1 MNNKESITVISENM
15 KIINTIKQYRH
26 NIKVGLLFLLTAL
39 LIVYI
44 LPREGTFRYEF
55 QRGRPWLHE
64 TLIAPFDFPIYKSDA
79 ELSSERDSVRKS
91 AVPYFTYDSLIYNE
105 ITNKFESA
113 IKSEWDD
120 FLKERFSVE
129 EDDIDLFLTNN
140 PALRD
145 YKNRLYDSLSDLI
158 EDVYLSGIKEP
169 VNESD
174 VPVAISDE
182 VVIVVNNV
190 GQRFPSER
198 LLTQKEAYEKI
209 TGTVSG
215 LSEDS
220 RTSVEQQVLSFYN
233 RIDFSDYIVP
243 NVFYD
248 IETTNRVLQSML
260 DEISLAR
267 GMVQAGERIV
277 SKGDLI
283 TGELYQI
290 LESLKLEYESR
301 YRGTNLNLIFLGQ
314 LILVLSAVFVLY
326 LFLFNFRKEILLNLR
341 KTMFILFITLL
352 MVLAAI
358 TLIRFSDLSYYII
371 PFAIVPIIIRTFYD
385 ERLALFLHIILLLI
399 VGFFVP
405 NSFEFMFLNFMIGI
419 VAIFTLSGL
428 HRRSKLFL
436 TSAII
441 VLSYSVLYFGIAV
454 IQERSIDG
462 INWVN
467 FAWFGGN
474 GLLILMAY
482 PLLYI
487 FEKAFGFL
495 SEATLMELSDTNQP
509 LLRKLAEE
517 APGTFQHS
525 IQVSNMAESAIFL
538 IGGNSLLVRTGALYH
553 DIGKMA
559 NPAYFIE
566 NQTSGMNPHDL
577 KDFEESAQII
587 INHVH
592 KGVEIAKKYNL
603 PSAIIDFILTHHGT
617 TKVQYFFKLFQ
628 NKFPDK
634 DIDSEKFTYPGPR
647 PFSKE
652 TAVVMMADSVEAAS
666 RSLKEITEEA
676 INELV
681 DNIINHQVVEEQLS
695 DAHITFKEIT
705 QIKEIFKKK
714 LKNIY
719 HARVEYPK

>member
-1 MNNKESITVISENM
+1 M
-15 KIINTIKQYRH
+15 KFFKAIKQNRH
-26 NIKVGLLFLLTAL
+26 NIKVGVLFLLTAL

-79 ELSSERDSVRKS
+79 ELSAEKDSVRQS
-91 AVPYFTYDSLIYNE
+91 AVPYFRYDSVIYQNMTE
-105 ITNKFESA
+105 KFESETE
-113 IKSEWDD
+113 IQWENFLIRSFNIGEENVED
-120 FLKERFSVE
+120 FLR
-129 EDDIDLFLTNN
+129 NN
-140 PALRD
+140 PALLEH
-145 YKNRLYDSLSDLI
+145 KNRYFDTLSGLI
-158 EDVYLSGIKEP
+158 EDIYMSGIREP
-169 VNESD
+169 VDETEI
-174 VPVAISDE
+174 PVNIGDE
-182 VVIVVNNV
+182 VVILINNV
-190 GQRFPSER
+190 GQRFPAER
-198 LLTQKEAYEKI
+198 LYTQKNAYEKVAGAVAGFREDA
-209 TGTVSG
+209 GTNIQ
-215 LSEDS
+215 L
-220 RTSVEQQVLSFYN
+220 QVLSFFAST
-233 RIDFSDYIVP
+233 DFSDYIVP

-248 IETTNRVLQSML
+248 GETTNRVLQSML
-260 DEISLAR
+260 DDISLAR
-267 GMVQAGERIV
+267 GMVQSGERIV

-283 TGELYQI
+283 TGEVFMM
-290 LESLKLEYESR
+290 LESLKREYEAR

-326 LFLFNFRKEILLNLR
+326 LFLFNFRREILLNLR

-352 MVLAAI
+352 MVLTAI
-358 TLIRFSDLSYYII
+358 MLIRFSQLSYYII

-405 NSFEFMFLNFMIGI
+405 NSFEFIFLNFMIGI
-419 VAIFTLSGL
+419 VAIFSLSGL

-441 VLSYSVLYFGIAV
+441 ILSYSALYFGIAV
-454 IQERSIDG
+454 IQERSIEG
-462 INWVN
+462 ISWIN

-525 IQVSNMAESAIFL
+525 IQVSNMAENAIFL

-553 DIGKMA
+553 DMGKMT

-566 NQTSGMNPHDL
+566 NQTSGMNPHDM
-577 KDFEESAQII
+577 KDFDESAQII

-592 KGVEIAKKYNL
+592 KGVEIARRYNL
-603 PSAIIDFILTHHGT
+603 PSGIIDFIQTHHGT
-617 TKVQYFFKLFQ
+617 SRVQYFYRSFLK
-628 NKFPDK
+628 KFPDE
-634 DIDSEKFTYPGPR
+634 DVDPEKFTYPGPR

-666 RSLKEITEEA
+666 RSLKEITGEA
-676 INELV
+676 IDELV
-681 DNIINHQVVEEQLS
+681 ESIINYQLLEDQLI
-695 DAHITFKEIT
+695 DAHITFKEVT

-714 LKNIY
+714 LRTIY
-719 HARVEYPK
+719 HARLEYPK

>member
-1 MNNKESITVISENM
+1 MYMNFFK
-15 KIINTIKQYRH
+15 TIKQNRH
-26 NIKVGLLFLLTAL
+26 NIKVGTLFFLTAL

-44 LPREGTFRYEF
+44 LPREGTFRYEY

-79 ELSSERDSVRKS
+79 ELSAERDSVRQS
-91 AVPYFTYDSLIYNE
+91 AAPYFIYDSLIYLE
-105 ITNKFESA
+105 VAEKFESETEE
-113 IKSEWDD
+113 EWENFLIRSFNIGEETVED
-120 FLKERFSVE
+120 FLR
-129 EDDIDLFLTNN
+129 NN
-140 PALRD
+140 PALREH
-145 YKNRLYDSLSDLI
+145 KNRYFDTISGLI
-158 EDVYLSGIKEP
+158 EDIYMAGIKEP
-169 VNESD
+169 VDESD
-174 VPVAISDE
+174 IPVDTEDE
-182 VVIVVNNV
+182 VVILINNI
-190 GQRFPSER
+190 GQRFPAER
-198 LLTQKEAYEKI
+198 LYTQKNAYEKVAGAVADFREDA
-209 TGTVSG
+209 GTNIQ
-215 LSEDS
+215 L
-220 RTSVEQQVLSFYN
+220 QVLSFFGST
-233 RIDFSDYIVP
+233 DFSDYIVA

-248 IETTNRVLQSML
+248 GETTNRVLQSML

-267 GMVQAGERIV
+267 GMVQSGERIV

-283 TGELYQI
+283 TGEVFLI
-290 LESLKLEYESR
+290 LESLKTEYEAR
-301 YRGTNLNLIFLGQ
+301 YRGTNLNLILLGQ

-326 LFLFNFRKEILLNLR
+326 LFLFNFRREILLNLR

-352 MVLAAI
+352 MVLVAI
-358 TLIRFSDLSYYII
+358 MLIRFSELSYYII
-371 PFAIVPIIIRTFYD
+371 PFAIVPIIVRTFYD

-405 NSFEFMFLNFMIGI
+405 NSFEFIFLNFMIGI

-436 TSAII
+436 TAAII
-441 VLSYSVLYFGIAV
+441 ILSYSVLYFGIAV
-454 IQERSIDG
+454 IQERSIEG
-462 INWVN
+462 INWFN

-553 DIGKMA
+553 DIGKMT

-566 NQTSGMNPHDL
+566 NQTSGMNPHDM
-577 KDFEESAQII
+577 KDFDESAQII

-603 PSAIIDFILTHHGT
+603 PSDIIDFILTHHGT
-617 TKVQYFFKLFQ
+617 SRVQYFYRSFL
-628 NKFPDK
+628 NKFPDR
-634 DIDSEKFTYPGPR
+634 DVDAEKFTYPGPR

-666 RSLKEITEEA
+666 RSLKEITGKA

-681 DNIINHQVVEEQLS
+681 ENIINYQMVEDQLS
-695 DAHITFKEIT
+695 DAHITFKEVT
-705 QIKEIFKKK
+705 QIKEIFKNK
-714 LKNIY
+714 LRNIY